1 MWEAQKEVSG
11 KTLYA
16 APTFPESLP
25 VFNFPPLFE
34 STGSRTLYRC
44 RSSARRPRG
53 RWRREGLLGEGLSS
67 RKEDRPELAKVLD
80 YCREDDVLVV
90 YKLDRLGRSLR
101 ELLEIVNGLQERG
114 VGFRSLQ
121 ESLDTT
127 TPGGRLVFHIFASL
141 AEFERD
147 LIRERT
153 MAGLQAA
160 RARGRSV
167 GRKPKMD
174 ARKVTLARKL
184 MADPNYSVAEICR
197 TLGVS
202 SSTLYRH
209 APGGASSSKTRLKEA
224 DT

>member
-1 MWEAQKEVSG
+1 MDVGYARVSTREQDLDLQRDALRAAGVEKVYWEKV
-11 KTLYA
+11 
-16 APTFPESLP
+16 
-25 VFNFPPLFE
+25 
-34 STGSRTLYRC
+34 
-44 RSSARRPRG
+44 
-53 RWRREGLLGEGLSS
+53 SS
-67 RKEDRPELAKVLD
+67 RKEERPELAKALD
-80 YCREDDVLVV
+80 YCREGDVLVV
-90 YKLDRLGRSLR
+90 YKLDRLGRSLK
-101 ELLEIVNGLQERG
+101 ELLEIVGGLEERG

-160 RARGRSV
+160 RARGRKG

-174 ARKVTLARKL
+174 ERKIALARKL
-184 MADPNYSVAEICR
+184 MADPDYSVAEICE
-197 TLGVS
+197 TLKIS

-209 APGGASSSKTRLKEA
+209 APGGTAGAHRG
-224 DT
+224 